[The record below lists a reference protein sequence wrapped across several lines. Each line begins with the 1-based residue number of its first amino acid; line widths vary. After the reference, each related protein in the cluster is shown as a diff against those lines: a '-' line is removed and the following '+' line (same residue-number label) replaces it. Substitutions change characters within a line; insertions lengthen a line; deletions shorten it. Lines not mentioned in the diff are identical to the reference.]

1 MPAAR
6 VQGDRVA
13 IVAATRT
20 PIGQF
25 GGCFR
30 SICAYELAAVAI
42 RDAIAKSSLQPNDVG
57 EVILGNVLQAGAGPN
72 PARRAAIM
80 AGLSYEVPAFT
91 LNKVCGSG
99 LKAIVL
105 AADAIRVGRADIVI
119 AGGMESMSAAPH
131 VIPDLRWGKRNGK
144 SHILDAMVEDALW
157 DCFYDCHMADT
168 AEALATHYGISREE
182 QDAFA
187 CESQHRYA
195 AGRDAG
201 KWSAEI
207 APVSVPRKKGEPL
220 LVDSDE
226 HPRSA
231 VTPDVLASLPPAFS
245 RNGTITAGN
254 ASGINDGAAVVILA
268 STQQCERRG
277 LQPLAWIG
285 DDVTVGVD
293 PMMMGIGPAHAI
305 RRLAEKEQRTLDA
318 FDLYEVNEAFAAQ
331 VLAVCVDLNLDRTK
345 LNVNG
350 GAIALGHPVGASGA
364 RIVVSLA
371 HEMKRE
377 KCRRGI
383 ASTCIGGGMGIAI
396 ELMRV

>member
-1 MPAAR
+1 MPAVR

-20 PIGQF
+20 PIGQL

-30 SICAYELAAVAI
+30 NVSAYELAAVAI
-42 RDAIAKSSLQPNDVG
+42 RDAIAKSLLPPNEVG
-57 EVILGNVLQAGAGPN
+57 EIILGNVLQAGTGPN

-91 LNKVCGSG
+91 VNKVCGSG

-105 AADAIRVGRADIVI
+105 AADAIRVGRADIVV

-131 VIPDLRWGKRNGK
+131 LIPDLRWGKRNGK
-144 SHILDAMVEDALW
+144 SSILDSMIEDALW

-168 AEALATHYGISREE
+168 AEELAMHYDISRDE

-201 KWSAEI
+201 KWNAEI
-207 APVSVPRKKGEPL
+207 APVPVSQKRGEPV
-220 LVDSDE
+220 LVDCDE
-226 HPRSA
+226 HPRSN
-231 VTPDVLASLPPAFS
+231 VTPEALARLAPAFS
-245 RNGTITAGN
+245 CNGTITAGN

-268 STQQCERRG
+268 SEQQCDRRG
-277 LQPLAWIG
+277 IQPLAWIG
-285 DDVTVGVD
+285 SDVAVGVD

-305 RRLAEKEQRTLDA
+305 RRIAEKEKRNLDEY
-318 FDLYEVNEAFAAQ
+318 DLYEVNEAFAAQ
-331 VLAVCVDLNLDRTK
+331 VLAVCSELNLDRAR

-371 HEMKRE
+371 HEMNRR

-383 ASTCIGGGMGIAI
+383 ASTCIGGGMGIAM
-396 ELMRV
+396 ELVRA

>member
-1 MPAAR
+1 MPAVRAP
-6 VQGDRVA
+6 GDRVA

-30 SICAYELAAVAI
+30 DVCACELASVAI
-42 RDAIAKSSLQPNDVG
+42 RDAIAKSSLQPNEVG
-57 EVILGNVLQAGAGPN
+57 EIILGNVLQAGTGPN
-72 PARRAAIM
+72 PARRAAIL

-91 LNKVCGSG
+91 VNKVCGSG

-105 AADAIRVGRADIVI
+105 AADAIRVGRADVVI

-144 SHILDAMVEDALW
+144 SHILDSMMEDALW

-168 AEALATHYGISREE
+168 AEELATHYGVSREE

-187 CESQHRYA
+187 CESQRRYA

-207 APVSVPRKKGEPL
+207 APVSVPQKKGEPL
-220 LVDSDE
+220 LVDCDE
-226 HPRSA
+226 HPRST
-231 VTPDVLASLPPAFS
+231 VTPDALARLAPAFS

-268 STQQCERRG
+268 SEQQCERRG

-293 PMMMGIGPAHAI
+293 PMKMGIGPAHAI
-305 RRLAEKEQRTLDA
+305 RRLVEREERNLDA

-331 VLAVCVDLNLDRTK
+331 VLAVCLELNLDRTK

-371 HEMKRE
+371 QEMKRE

-396 ELMRV
+396 ELVGA